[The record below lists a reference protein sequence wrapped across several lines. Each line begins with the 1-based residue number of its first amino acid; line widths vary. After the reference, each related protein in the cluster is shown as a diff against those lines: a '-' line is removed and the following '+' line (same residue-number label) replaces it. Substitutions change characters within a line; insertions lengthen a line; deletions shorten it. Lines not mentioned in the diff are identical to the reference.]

1 MRGFVFIQIDGILE
15 YLAPGPHIGPRS
27 NLRKLKNLYFYDH
40 MQPIEM
46 FYITEPAQIR
56 ERSMYVVQRNLCTI
70 LDIII

>member
-1 MRGFVFIQIDGILE
+1 
-15 YLAPGPHIGPRS
+15 
-27 NLRKLKNLYFYDH
+27 

-70 LDIII
+70 LDIIIKTF

>member
-1 MRGFVFIQIDGILE
+1 MGFWNIWPPDLIL
-15 YLAPGPHIGPRS
+15 GPRS

-56 ERSMYVVQRNLCTI
+56 ERSMYVVQRNLCII